1 MSGLRC
7 RACDEPVWTAKVSGR
22 RLSGKLGEIYK
33 VAAGKLCIL
42 ELGVGMEIPSVVR
55 WPFEKICFYNQKSV
69 FWRVHSSLYQLPEEI
84 RMRGNAIKED
94 PLTFLK
100 KQ

>member
-33 VAAGKLCIL
+33 VAAGNRKQ
-42 ELGVGMEIPSVVR
+42 EIVYSGAGR
-55 WPFEKICFYNQKSV
+55 WN
-69 FWRVHSSLYQLPEEI
+69 
-84 RMRGNAIKED
+84 GNSFGCQMA
-94 PLTFLK
+94 F
-100 KQ
+100 